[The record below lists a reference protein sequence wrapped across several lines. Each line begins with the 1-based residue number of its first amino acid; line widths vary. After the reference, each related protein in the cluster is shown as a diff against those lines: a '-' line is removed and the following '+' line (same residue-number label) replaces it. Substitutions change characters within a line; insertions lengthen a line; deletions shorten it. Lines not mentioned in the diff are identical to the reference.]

1 MHMIGI
7 AQIYCTAQSRDVAV
21 HRNTQ
26 EESSSYKLL
35 PIPPFQIQLDIDLSV
50 IVNGEKRQTLRHLLR
65 SNDVGRKLSSGEEGW
80 MTTVVDNTTNENNN
94 NKEEEASANDAKP
107 SLNNNGAGDEG
118 WFSDNPNS
126 QPPESESPYSASN
139 SKLPNTSHGEGWFSD
154 NQSSSSSTTNANENN
169 QESGSGSWYAN
180 ENSLPKAPKVDPLS
194 SFSAVKDALQQQQQP
209 ETYGDKKTFSEYIR
223 ILLTEYTTD
232 YVTSVAYEALKSS
245 ERAEKGWDVVH
256 AVDLRASMM
265 DTTFY
270 HEETHFIEDSDSD
283 ASDQEETFASL
294 TFEFSGTAAIL
305 KGTNL
310 DDIVKGNTLD
320 DTSTSTTTS
329 AIHNRPII
337 GTHELRLMV
346 RSAFAAPDGPYQYLT
361 FILDESRRDEED
373 FVLDKM
379 SYEDSLEH
387 DATVLLGG
395 SREVTVRIDM
405 DNPGGLA
412 PFTSSTLNE
421 QPGSDQAERRES
433 IAVFLEGLFLVVFLG
448 GFYMY
453 ASYKFRRNH
462 LKQELMK
469 YGEGA
474 ILVKSGEKTLF
485 SPESRSKSKFNF
497 KLKWLKYNR
506 VKNASSPT
514 TMQTLEEDGF
524 FRSESF
530 DSDYNEREDL
540 EMGLKESYDE
550 SIRSGG
556 GLDMSPID
564 MDSDT
569 NQDMSS
575 AGVNTMKAVDDDMKA
590 QSSSTSAVAG
600 LHENMIENVL
610 ENVVPIPAKDD
621 ENAAYLMS
629 KKGKKAMS
637 DKGVSI
643 IVQRRYVQPAA
654 PLDVLYGAAFLHGE
668 AERVEAQ
675 RRLRKKKKIRASPSS
690 RNRVKKKKSTAKLL
704 MAQAMSGQRS
714 KNAVNPMMTITESI
728 DEVAEEDYDSD
739 EDLIITASSYSP
751 SKFMQNLSDWVMGA
765 EVGVELNCAEERD
778 DDEEEDGEDDGED
791 NDNECPSSATRAMP
805 ESIKD
810 QGNDKEE
817 NEEEDIDIHSSERA
831 SSDDEILEEDTQDVS
846 SDSSDQVIES
856 SQAQER
862 KEEEEEFVLVQDS
875 PSNSGDG
882 LC

>member
-1 MHMIGI
+1 MIGI
-7 AQIYCTAQSRDVAV
+7 SQIYCTAQSRDVAV
-21 HRNTQ
+21 RNTQ
-26 EESSSYKLL
+26 EGSSSSKYKLL
-35 PIPPFQIQLDIDLSV
+35 TIPPFRIQLDVDLSV
-50 IVNGEKRQTLRHLLR
+50 IVNGEKRQTLRHLFR
-65 SNDVGRKLSSGEEGW
+65 SNDVGRRLSSGEEGW
-80 MTTVVDNTTNENNN
+80 MTTVVDNTANENNS
-94 NKEEEASANDAKP
+94 NKEEASANDAKP
-107 SLNNNGAGDEG
+107 PLNNHHGAGDEG

-126 QPPESESPYSASN
+126 QPQESESTYSASN
-139 SKLPNTSHGEGWFSD
+139 SKVPNTSHGEGWFSD
-154 NQSSSSSTTNANENN
+154 NQSSSSSITNDNS
-169 QESGSGSWYAN
+169 QQSGSGSWYAN
-180 ENSLPKAPKVDPLS
+180 ENSPPKAPKVDPLS
-194 SFSAVKDALQQQQQP
+194 SFSAVKDALQQQP
-209 ETYGDKKTFSEYIR
+209 DTDGGKKTFPEYIR

-232 YVTSVAYEALKSS
+232 YVTSIAYEGLKSS

-265 DTTFY
+265 DVTFY

-294 TFEFSGTAAIL
+294 SFEFSGTAAIL

-310 DDIVKGNTLD
+310 DDIVKGNTID
-320 DTSTSTTTS
+320 DTSTSTSTTS

-346 RSAFAAPDGPYQYLT
+346 RSAFAAPDGPYQYLK
-361 FILDESRRDEED
+361 FISDESRRDEED

-387 DATVLLGG
+387 DATVLIGG
-395 SREVTVRIDM
+395 SREVTVRTDM
-405 DNPGGLA
+405 DNPGGLS

-433 IAVFLEGLFLVVFLG
+433 IAVFLEGLFLVFFLG

-474 ILVKSGEKTLF
+474 ILVKSGENTLF

-540 EMGLKESYDE
+540 EMGLEESYDE
-550 SIRSGG
+550 SIRCGG

-564 MDSDT
+564 MDSDI
-569 NQDMSS
+569 NQDMSK
-575 AGVNTMKAVDDDMKA
+575 AGVNTMKAVDDDMKT
-590 QSSSTSAVAG
+590 QSLSTSAVAG

-675 RRLRKKKKIRASPSS
+675 RRLRKKKKKIRASPSS

-751 SKFMQNLSDWVMGA
+751 SKFMQNLSNWVMGA
-765 EVGVELNCAEERD
+765 EVGAELNCAEARE
-778 DDEEEDGEDDGED
+778 EEEDEGDDGED
-791 NDNECPSSATRAMP
+791 NDNECPSSAIRAMP
-805 ESIKD
+805 ESIEDK
-810 QGNDKEE
+810 GNDKEE
-817 NEEEDIDIHSSERA
+817 NVEEDIDIHSSERA
-831 SSDDEILEEDTQDVS
+831 LPDDEEADTQDMS
-846 SDSSDQVIES
+846 SDPSDQVIDF
-856 SQAQER
+856 SQAQEL
-862 KEEEEEFVLVQDS
+862 KEEEFVIVQDS
-875 PSNSGDG
+875 PSNSGEG

>member
-1 MHMIGI
+1 MAGI
-7 AQIYCTAQSRDVAV
+7 AQIIICCTAQSRDVAV

-26 EESSSYKLL
+26 EVSSSSKYKLL
-35 PIPPFQIQLDIDLSV
+35 TIPPFQIQLDVDLSV
-50 IVNGEKRQTLRHLLR
+50 IVSGEKRQTLRHLLR
-65 SNDVGRKLSSGEEGW
+65 SNDVVGRRLSSGEEGW
-80 MTTVVDNTTNENNN
+80 MTTVVDNTANENN
-94 NKEEEASANDAKP
+94 

-118 WFSDNPNS
+118 WFSGNPNEIEYG
-126 QPPESESPYSASN
+126 PTESYE
-139 SKLPNTSHGEGWFSD
+139 
-154 NQSSSSSTTNANENN
+154 SSSSTTNDNS

-180 ENSLPKAPKVDPLS
+180 ENSPPKAPKVDPLS

-209 ETYGDKKTFSEYIR
+209 DTDGDKKTFPEYIR

-232 YVTSVAYEALKSS
+232 YVTSFAFEALKAS
-245 ERAEKGWDVVH
+245 ERAEKGWEVVH

-265 DTTFY
+265 DVKFY
-270 HEETHFIEDSDSD
+270 HEETHFIQDSDSD
-283 ASDQEETFASL
+283 ASDQDETFASL

-310 DDIVKGNTLD
+310 DDIVKGTTID
-320 DTSTSTTTS
+320 DTSTSTSTTG

-337 GTHELRLMV
+337 GTHELRIMV

-373 FVLDKM
+373 FVLGKM

-387 DATVLLGG
+387 DATVLLSG
-395 SREVTVRIDM
+395 SREVTVRTDM

-474 ILVKSGEKTLF
+474 ILVKSGENTLF
-485 SPESRSKSKFNF
+485 SPESRSKSKFKF
-497 KLKWLKYNR
+497 KVKWLKYNR
-506 VKNASSPT
+506 AKNASSPM

-550 SIRSGG
+550 STS

-564 MDSDT
+564 MDSDI
-569 NQDMSS
+569 NQDMKS

-590 QSSSTSAVAG
+590 QSSTSAVAG

-637 DKGVSI
+637 KKGESI

-675 RRLRKKKKIRASPSS
+675 RRLRKKKKKIRASPSS
-690 RNRVKKKKSTAKLL
+690 RNRVKKKKSSAKLL

-728 DEVAEEDYDSD
+728 DEVAEEDFDSD
-739 EDLIITASSYSP
+739 EDLIVSASSYSP
-751 SKFMQNLSDWVMGA
+751 SKFMQNLSNWVMGA
-765 EVGVELNCAEERD
+765 EVGAELNCAEERD
-778 DDEEEDGEDDGED
+778 DDEEDGEDVGED
-791 NDNECPSSATRAMP
+791 KDNECPSAAIRAMP
-805 ESIKD
+805 ESIEDK
-810 QGNDKEE
+810 GNDKEE
-817 NEEEDIDIHSSERA
+817 EEDDDMDIHSSKTV
-831 SSDDEILEEDTQDVS
+831 SPDDVLEEDAQDVS
-846 SDSSDQVIES
+846 SDSSDQIVES
-856 SQAQER
+856 SQEKQ
-862 KEEEEEFVLVQDS
+862 KEEFVLVQDP
-875 PSNSGDG
+875 PSNSGEG

>member
-1 MHMIGI
+1 
-7 AQIYCTAQSRDVAV
+7 
-21 HRNTQ
+21 
-26 EESSSYKLL
+26 
-35 PIPPFQIQLDIDLSV
+35 
-50 IVNGEKRQTLRHLLR
+50 
-65 SNDVGRKLSSGEEGW
+65 
-80 MTTVVDNTTNENNN
+80 
-94 NKEEEASANDAKP
+94 
-107 SLNNNGAGDEG
+107 
-118 WFSDNPNS
+118 
-126 QPPESESPYSASN
+126 
-139 SKLPNTSHGEGWFSD
+139 
-154 NQSSSSSTTNANENN
+154 
-169 QESGSGSWYAN
+169 
-180 ENSLPKAPKVDPLS
+180 
-194 SFSAVKDALQQQQQP
+194 
-209 ETYGDKKTFSEYIR
+209 
-223 ILLTEYTTD
+223 
-232 YVTSVAYEALKSS
+232 
-245 ERAEKGWDVVH
+245 
-256 AVDLRASMM
+256 
-265 DTTFY
+265 
-270 HEETHFIEDSDSD
+270 
-283 ASDQEETFASL
+283 
-294 TFEFSGTAAIL
+294 
-305 KGTNL
+305 
-310 DDIVKGNTLD
+310 
-320 DTSTSTTTS
+320 
-329 AIHNRPII
+329 
-337 GTHELRLMV
+337 
-346 RSAFAAPDGPYQYLT
+346 
-361 FILDESRRDEED
+361 
-373 FVLDKM
+373 
-379 SYEDSLEH
+379 
-387 DATVLLGG
+387 
-395 SREVTVRIDM
+395 
-405 DNPGGLA
+405 
-412 PFTSSTLNE
+412 
-421 QPGSDQAERRES
+421 
-433 IAVFLEGLFLVVFLG
+433 
-448 GFYMY
+448 MY

-564 MDSDT
+564 MDSDI

-575 AGVNTMKAVDDDMKA
+575 AGVNTMKAVDDDMKT
-590 QSSSTSAVAG
+590 QSSSSSAVIG

-675 RRLRKKKKIRASPSS
+675 RRLRKKKKKIRASPSS

-765 EVGVELNCAEERD
+765 EVGAELNCAEERD
-778 DDEEEDGEDDGED
+778 DEEEDDEDDGED
-791 NDNECPSSATRAMP
+791 NDNECPSSAIRAMP
-805 ESIKD
+805 ESIEDK
-810 QGNDKEE
+810 GNDKEE
-817 NEEEDIDIHSSERA
+817 NEEDDIDIHSNDSA
-831 SSDDEILEEDTQDVS
+831 SSDDEIVEEDAQDVS
-846 SDSSDQVIES
+846 SDPSDQVIES
-856 SQAQER
+856 SQAQEK

-875 PSNSGDG
+875 PSNSGEG

>member
-1 MHMIGI
+1 MAGI

-26 EESSSYKLL
+26 EESSSKYKLL
-35 PIPPFQIQLDIDLSV
+35 TIPPFQIQLDIDLSSV

-65 SNDVGRKLSSGEEGW
+65 SNDVGRRLSSGEEGW

-94 NKEEEASANDAKP
+94 NKEEETSANDAKP
-107 SLNNNGAGDEG
+107 SLNNNGAGEG
-118 WFSDNPNS
+118 WFSNNPNVNEYE
-126 QPPESESPYSASN
+126 PPENYDS
-139 SKLPNTSHGEGWFSD
+139 LG
-154 NQSSSSSTTNANENN
+154 SSSSSITNDNN

-180 ENSLPKAPKVDPLS
+180 ENSPPKAPKVDPLS
-194 SFSAVKDALQQQQQP
+194 SFDAVKDALQQQP
-209 ETYGDKKTFSEYIR
+209 DTDGNKKTFSEYIR

-265 DTTFY
+265 DVTFY
-270 HEETHFIEDSDSD
+270 HEETHFIQDSDSD
-283 ASDQEETFASL
+283 ASDQEENFASL

-320 DTSTSTTTS
+320 DTSTSITG

-395 SREVTVRIDM
+395 SREVTVRTDM

-421 QPGSDQAERRES
+421 QSGSDQAERRES

-564 MDSDT
+564 MDSDI

-575 AGVNTMKAVDDDMKA
+575 AGVNTMKAVDDDMKT
-590 QSSSTSAVAG
+590 QSSSSSAVIG

-675 RRLRKKKKIRASPSS
+675 RRLRKKKKKIRASPSS

-765 EVGVELNCAEERD
+765 EVGAELNCAEERD
-778 DDEEEDGEDDGED
+778 DEEEDDEDDGED
-791 NDNECPSSATRAMP
+791 NDNECPSSAIRAMP
-805 ESIKD
+805 ESIEDK
-810 QGNDKEE
+810 GNDKEE
-817 NEEEDIDIHSSERA
+817 NEEDDIDIHSNDSA
-831 SSDDEILEEDTQDVS
+831 SSDDEIVEEDAQDVS
-846 SDSSDQVIES
+846 SDPSDQVIES
-856 SQAQER
+856 SQAQEK

-875 PSNSGDG
+875 PSNSGEG